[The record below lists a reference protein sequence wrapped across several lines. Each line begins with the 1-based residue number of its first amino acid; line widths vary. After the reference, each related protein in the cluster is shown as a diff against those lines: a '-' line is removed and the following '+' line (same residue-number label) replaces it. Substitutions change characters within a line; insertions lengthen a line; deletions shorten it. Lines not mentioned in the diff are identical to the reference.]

1 MMTENKYYRECK
13 MCCFDCYD
21 KNTWYNHTRS
31 KKHRDMEIKTKEREQ
46 EREYIITL
54 KEEIDKQKEEID
66 KQKQE
71 IDKQKQEIDNYK
83 QEIYKLEHTQQ
94 EIEEQKREIYKLK
107 CDLEVSSFKFNYI
120 QDCSLNGYTQS
131 RDISNNNVYTQNNTQ
146 RNTICID
153 IIPLVQDKAL
163 NLYDIDLYLNDMI
176 EWEHTPNEE
185 FQKELLSLSKEE
197 RPVKIHNKIL
207 YVKNDGVWV
216 KDEDAVNV
224 LDKYA
229 KYLFANLNKELTDS
243 NNCESEVEQVN
254 YLKAQ
259 QLIFTEFSA
268 KTIMRGIKQKI

>member
-1 MMTENKYYRECK
+1 MTENKYYRECK
-13 MCCFDCYD
+13 KCCFDCYD

-66 KQKQE
+66 NYKQQLEQQKQE
-71 IDKQKQEIDNYK
+71 IEQQK

-94 EIEEQKREIYKLK
+94 EIEQYKQEIYKLK
-107 CDLEVSSFKFNYI
+107 CDLELSNFKFNYI
-120 QDCSLNGYTQS
+120 QDCSLNNVYTQS
-131 RDISNNNVYTQNNTQ
+131 SNNSNNVYTQSNTLC
-146 RNTICID
+146 RD
-153 IIPLVQDKAL
+153 IIPQVQDKAL

-176 EWEHTPNEE
+176 EWEHTINEE

-216 KDEDAVNV
+216 KDEDAVKV
-224 LDKYA
+224 LDKYT
-229 KYLFANLNKELTDS
+229 KHLFSNLNKELTDS
-243 NNCESEVEQVN
+243 NNCETETQQIN

-259 QLIFTEFSA
+259 QLIFTEFTA
-268 KTIMRGIKQKI
+268 ETIMRGIKKKL